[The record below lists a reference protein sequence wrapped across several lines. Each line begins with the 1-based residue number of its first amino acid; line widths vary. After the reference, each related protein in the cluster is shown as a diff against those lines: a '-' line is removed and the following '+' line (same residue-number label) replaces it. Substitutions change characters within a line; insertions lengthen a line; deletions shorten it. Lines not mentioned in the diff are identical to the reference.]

1 MPVNSFDDYYMSWK
15 PERERLERPYYLSLA
30 QQLERDITE
39 GHLPENTK
47 LPPQRELAD
56 FLDLNL
62 STVTR
67 AYKLCELK
75 GLLYGVTGSGTF
87 VSPGTRSKDTFLD
100 RGGSSEKAPIEMGMI
115 RPFYETDNIVLDTAR
130 TIMGRGDASHLLE
143 YSSPLGTDRQLN
155 AARLW
160 LHKLGVDVTEDNLMI
175 VAGAQNALSVVL
187 ISLFR
192 AGDKIAVDEY
202 TYTNFKSLANLL
214 QIQLAAVECD
224 AGGMRPEA
232 LLALCRNSDIKGLYL
247 MPACGNP
254 TGICMPLGRRAE
266 LAEII
271 RQYGLLVIED
281 DIYSFLNLVSSQ
293 SAPSPSVPCPAVAR
307 SFFSMLPE
315 DTIHI
320 CSTSKSLCAGLRV
333 AFLAFPRQYR
343 EQLISGMLSINLKT
357 VSLNAEIIAE
367 LILGGEADRIVEK
380 KISLARGRN
389 RIFQKYFPDVRADI
403 PRFFHWMQLPGG
415 MTGPEAELLALQKG
429 IHILGSQRFAVG
441 NRNTTAYVRLS
452 IASPRSEAELEEAL
466 GVLRELLGQGANPP
480 ARQWAQGDFYC

>member
-15 PERERLERPYYLSLA
+15 PEREKLERPYYRSLA
-30 QQLERDITE
+30 QQLERDIAE
-39 GHLPENTK
+39 GLLPENTK

-100 RGGSSEKAPIEMGMI
+100 KGGASEKSPTEMGMI
-115 RPFYETDNIVLDTAR
+115 RPFYETDHIVLETAR
-130 TIMGRGDASHLLE
+130 NIMGRGDACRLLE
-143 YSSPLGTDRQLN
+143 YSSPLGTDRQLH
-155 AARLW
+155 AARIW
-160 LHKLGVDVTEDNLMI
+160 LRKLGVDAAGDNLMI

-214 QIQLAAVECD
+214 QIQLAAVESD
-224 AGGMRPEA
+224 DGGMCPKA
-232 LLALCRNSDIKGLYL
+232 LLALCRNSDIKGIYL
-247 MPACGNP
+247 MPTCSNP
-254 TGICMPLGRRAE
+254 TGICMSSDRRAE

-271 RQYGLLVIED
+271 RQFGLLVIED
-281 DIYSFLNLVSSQ
+281 DIYSFLN
-293 SAPSPSVPCPAVAR
+293 PAYSR

-315 DTIHI
+315 NAIHI

-333 AFLAFPRQYR
+333 AFLAFPGQYR

-367 LILGGEADRIVEK
+367 LILSGEADRIVEK

-389 RIFQKYFPDVRADI
+389 RIFQKYFSDVRADI
-403 PRFFHWMQLPGG
+403 PRFFHWIRLPGG
-415 MTGPEAELLALQKG
+415 LTGPEAELLALQKG

-441 NRNTTAYVRLS
+441 NRNPEAYVRLS
-452 IASPRSEAELEEAL
+452 IVSPRSEAELKEAL
-466 GVLRELLGQGANPP
+466 GVLRELLGPGAKPP
-480 ARQWAQGDFYC
+480 DRRWEQGDFYC